1 MADIQEL
8 RQKYPQYSDMSDE
21 QFAKGFH
28 DKFYSDIPFEE
39 FSQKIGLAKPQA
51 KVSVESAPATYGSD
65 IPMQEPMGIPSATE
79 GEGYGKSMQDI
90 IKAASL
96 RAKQTVPEMAK
107 QFGEKVLSAPTQA
120 AQQALPGVLPQGVV
134 SMGMGLKDIT
144 NKLLERSVQGYESKL
159 QQIPPLERM
168 LGTVASDIGL
178 PFAAQKVAP
187 MLSKAA
193 TALEEARAFTQ
204 TGAEKKAAKIA
215 KEALGD
221 NLPAARKALEGVAD
235 DVTASQAMAA
245 IDPKTGKPKLNA
257 PTAQALLQMA
267 QKKDP
272 EFFANLFGKQEQE
285 RLRQLGAIAK
295 GQDATA
301 AKRAQDEMRRFTN
314 ERLVPT
320 LNTELESAN
329 IAGKL
334 KPKFEA
340 EAERMAGAAEQ
351 KVEDV
356 RRFTAAQDRAK
367 EMSRQ
372 MMIEQGLPV
381 GAAKYTYIGE
391 LGPKAEQVAQQS
403 ANASLPFGEASRF
416 AKAASQSLE
425 AHGLK
430 PLESKSVVSSVISKI
445 KDPSIAGN
453 DNARKALTKVGRD
466 IQQWTNEGGVIDAY
480 ALDSIR
486 KNSVNEVAQRLF
498 AGDPASQKK
507 FAGQITAQINPLIV
521 RAVEEAGGTGY
532 GTYLRDY
539 AAASQEIAQT
549 KAGAKAL
556 QLYQSSP
563 SEFVKFV
570 EGNSPETVE
579 SIFGAGKYDL
589 AKEMSANA
597 SMRLEK
603 VAGEVKAGE
612 AASEQAKMGQER
624 LKNVLEKNVSK
635 FRIPGLGLFSAKKN
649 AANSILEVLQERV
662 DKKTMMYLT
671 DAAKD
676 AKTFNDLINGLPIRE
691 RKKFEKVIAD
701 PETGK
706 AIATM
711 IGASEAKSEISK
723 QEKQ

>member
-1 MADIQEL
+1 MANPFD
-8 RQKYPQYSDMSDE
+8 
-21 QFAKGFH
+21 QFDGTSTSANPFDQFDAG
-28 DKFYSDIPFEE
+28 DK
-39 FSQKIGLAKPQA
+39 K
-51 KVSVESAPATYGSD
+51 SVPLKSMIERAPATYGAD
-65 IPMQEPMGIPSATE
+65 IPMQEPMGVPSAIE
-79 GEGYGKSMQDI
+79 GDTGLKGVGQ
-90 IKAASL
+90 AFGA
-96 RAKQTVPEMAK
+96 RAKQLVPETAQAFQK
-107 QFGEKVLSAPTQA
+107 FGLGPIGYLASKYGANPLQMTVGKRLEDASARYEK
-120 AQQALPGVLPQGVV
+120 
-134 SMGMGLKDIT
+134 
-144 NKLLERSVQGYESKL
+144 EL
-159 QQIPPLERM
+159 QQISQPER
-168 LGTVASDIGL
+168 LIGSLAADIG
-178 PFAAQKVAP
+178 VP
-187 MLSKAA
+187 MA
-193 TALEEARAFTQ
+193 
-204 TGAEKKAAKIA
+204 AEKAMPMAVKGLSELSRVKAELPVMQTAAERKASKIA
-215 KEALGD
+215 KEALGE

-245 IDPKTGKPKLNA
+245 IDPKTGQPKLTA

-285 RLRQLGAIAK
+285 RLRQLGLVAK

-301 AKRAQDEMRRFTN
+301 ARQAQEEMRKFTN
-314 ERLVPT
+314 ERLIPT

-334 KPKFEA
+334 KPKFEK
-340 EAERMAGAAEQ
+340 EAQRMAGAAEQ

-356 RRFTAAQDRAK
+356 RRFEAAKKRGVDIA
-367 EMSRQ
+367 RQ
-372 MMIEQGLPV
+372 SLVEKGQPV
-381 GAAKYTYIGE
+381 GAVQYTYVGGE
-391 LGPKAEQVAQQS
+391 LPKLAEKVSQQS

-416 AKAASQSLE
+416 SKAASQSLE

-430 PLESKSVVSSVISKI
+430 PLESKSVVSSVVSKL
-445 KDPSIAGN
+445 KDNSIAGN
-453 DNARKALTKVGRD
+453 DNAIKALTKVGRD
-466 IQQWTNEGGVIDAY
+466 IQKWTNEGGVIDAY

-486 KNSVNEVAQRLF
+486 KNSVNEVAQKLF

-549 KAGAKAL
+549 KAGAEAL
-556 QLYQSSP
+556 RLYQSSP

-570 EGNSPETVE
+570 EGNKPETVE

-603 VAGEVKAGE
+603 VAGEVKTAE
-612 AASEQAKMGQER
+612 AIFEQAKMGQER
-624 LKNVLEKNVSK
+624 LKNVIENNVSK
-635 FRIPGLGLFSAKKN
+635 FKIPGFGLFSAKKN

-662 DKKTMMYLT
+662 DKKTMLYLT
-671 DAAKD
+671 ESAKS
-676 AKTFNDLINGLPIRE
+676 AKTFNQLINGLPIRE
-691 RKKFEKVIAD
+691 RKKFEKIISD

-711 IGASEAKSEISK
+711 LGAESVKSEISK
-723 QEKQ
+723 QTKNQ

>member
-1 MADIQEL
+1 MPVYEYQGQHYDISETDPT
-8 RQKYPQYSDMSDE
+8 K
-21 QFAKGFH
+21 AK
-28 DKFYSDIPFEE
+28 E
-39 FSQKIGLAKPQA
+39 KILSHLGQSETKVEPKAQ
-51 KVSVESAPATYGSD
+51 VSVESAPATYGAD

-79 GEGYGKSMQDI
+79 GESYGKSMQDI

-96 RAKQTVPEMAK
+96 RAKQTIPEVA
-107 QFGEKVLSAPTQA
+107 QQGAQVLSAPTQM
-120 AQQALPGVLPQGVV
+120 AQKALPGVLPQGVV
-134 SMGMGLKDIT
+134 NMGMGLKDIT

-168 LGTVASDIGL
+168 MGSLATDIGL
-178 PFAAQKVAP
+178 PFAAQKAIP
-187 MLSKAA
+187 AISKA
-193 TALEEARAFTQ
+193 TSALEEARAFTQ
-204 TGAEKKAAKIA
+204 TGAERKATKIA
-215 KEALGD
+215 REALGE

-235 DVTASQAMAA
+235 DVTASQAMSA
-245 IDPKTGKPKLNA
+245 IDPKTGKPKLTA

-272 EFFANLFGKQEQE
+272 EFFVNLFGKQEQE
-285 RLRQLGAIAK
+285 RLRQLGTVAK

-301 AKRAQDEMRRFTN
+301 ARQAQEEMRKFTN
-314 ERLVPT
+314 ERLIPT
-320 LNTELESAN
+320 LNTELQSAN

-334 KPKFEA
+334 KPKFEK
-340 EAERMAGAAEQ
+340 EAFRMASAAEQ

-356 RRFTAAQDRAK
+356 RRFTAVQDRAK
-367 EMSRQ
+367 EMSRK
-372 MMIEQGLPV
+372 MMIDKGLPV
-381 GAAKYTYIGE
+381 GAARYTYIGE

-403 ANASLPFGEASRF
+403 ADASLPFGEAARF
-416 AKAASQSLE
+416 SKAASQSLE

-430 PLESKSVVSSVISKI
+430 PLESKSVVSSIGSKLR
-445 KDPSIAGN
+445 DPSIAGN
-453 DNARKALTKVGRD
+453 TDAERALKKIGQD
-466 IQQWTNEGGVIDAY
+466 IQKWTNEGGVIDAF

-486 KNSVNEVAQRLF
+486 KNSVNAVAKKLF
-498 AGDPASQKK
+498 AGDPAGQKK
-507 FAGQITAQINPLIV
+507 FAGQITAKINPLIV
-521 RAVEEAGGTGY
+521 NAVEEAGGTDY
-532 GTYLRDY
+532 AKYLKDY

-549 KAGAKAL
+549 KAGAEAL
-556 QLYQSSP
+556 KLYQSSP

-570 EGNSPETVE
+570 EGNKPETVE

-612 AASEQAKMGQER
+612 AATEQAKLGQER
-624 LKNVLEKNVSK
+624 LKNVLENNVRK
-635 FRIPGLGLFSAKKN
+635 FKIPGFGLFSAKKN

-662 DKKTMMYLT
+662 DKKTMIYLT
-671 DAAKD
+671 ESAKS

-691 RKKFEKVIAD
+691 RKRFEKVISD

-711 IGASEAKSEISK
+711 LGGTEAQSEISK
-723 QEKQ
+723 QENNNATKKR

>member
-1 MADIQEL
+1 MPVYEYQGQHYDISETD
-8 RQKYPQYSDMSDE
+8 P
-21 QFAKGFH
+21 AKA
-28 DKFYSDIPFEE
+28 KE
-39 FSQKIGLAKPQA
+39 KILAHLGTSAPKAEPTA

-65 IPMQEPMGIPSATE
+65 IPMQEPMGAPSATE

-90 IKAASL
+90 AQAASL
-96 RAKQTVPEMAK
+96 RAKQTIPEVAQ

-120 AQQALPGVLPQGVV
+120 VQQALPGVLPQGVV
-134 SMGMGLKDIT
+134 NLGMGLKTIT
-144 NKLLERSVQGYESKL
+144 SKLLEKSIGGYEQKL

-168 LGTVASDIGL
+168 LGSVAADIAT
-178 PFAAQKVAP
+178 PFAAE
-187 MLSKAA
+187 KAIPA
-193 TALEEARAFTQ
+193 VSRASSALEEARAFTQ

-245 IDPKTGKPKLNA
+245 IDPKTGKPKLTA

-272 EFFANLFGKQEQE
+272 EFFANLFGRQEQE
-285 RLRQLGAIAK
+285 RLRQLSLVAK

-301 AKRAQDEMRRFTN
+301 AKRAQEEMRRFTN

-340 EAERMAGAAEQ
+340 KAERMAGAAEQ

-403 ANASLPFGEASRF
+403 ANASLPFGEAARF

-430 PLESKSVVSSVISKI
+430 PLESKSVVSSVVSKL
-445 KDPSIAGN
+445 KDNSIAGN
-453 DNARKALTKVGRD
+453 DNAIKALTKVGRD
-466 IQQWTNEGGVIDAY
+466 IQKWTNEGGVIDAY

-486 KNSVNEVAQRLF
+486 KNSVNEVARKLF

-549 KAGAKAL
+549 KAGAEAL
-556 QLYQSSP
+556 RLYQSSP

-579 SIFGAGKYDL
+579 RIFGAGKYDL

-597 SMRLEK
+597 SARLEK
-603 VAGEVKAGE
+603 VKGEVKTAE
-612 AASEQAKMGQER
+612 AISEQAKMGQER
-624 LKNVLEKNVSK
+624 LKNVLENNVSK
-635 FRIPGLGLFSAKKN
+635 FRIPGFGLFSAKKN
-649 AANSILEVLQERV
+649 VANSILEVLQERV

-671 DAAKD
+671 DASKS
-676 AKTFNDLINGLPIRE
+676 AKTFNDLIKGLPIRE
-691 RKKFEKVIAD
+691 RKRFQQTISD
-701 PETGK
+701 PGFGK
-706 AIATM
+706 AVAALL
-711 IGASEAKSEISK
+711 GAETTQSEISK
-723 QEKQ
+723 QEKK

>member
-1 MADIQEL
+1 MPVYEYQGQHYDISETDPS
-8 RQKYPQYSDMSDE
+8 K
-21 QFAKGFH
+21 AK
-28 DKFYSDIPFEE
+28 E
-39 FSQKIGLAKPQA
+39 KILAHLGKSEPKAEPKAQ
-51 KVSVESAPATYGSD
+51 VSVESAPATYGAD

-79 GEGYGKSMQDI
+79 GAGYGKSMQDI

-96 RAKQTVPEMAK
+96 RAKQTIPEVAQ
-107 QFGEKVLSAPTQA
+107 QFGEKVLSAPTQV

-134 SMGMGLKDIT
+134 NMGMGLKDIT
-144 NKLLERSVQGYESKL
+144 NKLLERGIQGYESKL

-168 LGTVASDIGL
+168 LGTVATDIGL
-178 PFAAQKVAP
+178 PFAAGKAVP

-193 TALEEARAFTQ
+193 SALEEARAFTQ
-204 TGAEKKAAKIA
+204 TGAERKAAKIA
-215 KEALGD
+215 KESLGE

-235 DVTASQAMAA
+235 DVTASQAMSA
-245 IDPKTGKPKLNA
+245 IDPKTGKPKLTA

-285 RLRQLGAIAK
+285 RLRQLGTVAK

-301 AKRAQDEMRRFTN
+301 ARQAQEEMRKFTN
-314 ERLVPT
+314 ERLIPT

-334 KPKFEA
+334 KPKLDK
-340 EAERMAGAAEQ
+340 EAERMAGAAEM

-367 EMSRQ
+367 DLSRQ
-372 MMIEQGLPV
+372 MMIDKGLPV
-381 GAAKYTYIGE
+381 GAARYTYVGE

-403 ANASLPFGEASRF
+403 ADASLPFGEASRF

-430 PLESKSVVSSVISKI
+430 PLESKSVVSSVASKL

-453 DNARKALTKVGRD
+453 RDAEIALRRIGQD
-466 IQQWTNEGGVIDAY
+466 IQKWTDNNGVIDAF

-486 KNSVNEVAQRLF
+486 KNSVNAVAKKLF
-498 AGDPASQKK
+498 ANDPAGQKK
-507 FAGQITAQINPLIV
+507 FAGQITAKINPLIV
-521 RAVEEAGGTGY
+521 DAIQEAGGTEY
-532 GTYLRDY
+532 ANYLKDY
-539 AAASQEIAQT
+539 SVASQQIAQT
-549 KAGAKAL
+549 KAGAEAL
-556 QLYQSSP
+556 RLYQSSP

-570 EGNSPETVE
+570 DGNSPEAVE
-579 SIFGAGKYDL
+579 KIFGAGKYNL

-635 FRIPGLGLFSAKKN
+635 FRIPGFGLFSAKKN

-671 DAAKD
+671 ESAKS
-676 AKTFNDLINGLPIRE
+676 AKTFNELISGLPIRE
-691 RKKFEKVIAD
+691 RKRFEKVIAD

-711 IGASEAKSEISK
+711 LGGAEAKSEISK
-723 QEKQ
+723 QEKK

>member
-39 FSQKIGLAKPQA
+39 FSQKIGLSKPKAQ
-51 KVSVESAPATYGSD
+51 VSVEAAPATYGAD

-79 GEGYGKSMQDI
+79 GAGYGKSMQDI
-90 IKAASL
+90 IQAASL
-96 RAKQTVPEMAK
+96 RAKQTIPEIAQQGAK
-107 QFGEKVLSAPTQA
+107 VISAPTQV

-159 QQIPPLERM
+159 QQIPALERT
-168 LGTVASDIGL
+168 LGSLATDIGL
-178 PFAAQKVAP
+178 PFAAQKAAP

-204 TGAEKKAAKIA
+204 TRAEKKAAKIA
-215 KEALGD
+215 REALGD

-235 DVTASQAMAA
+235 DVTASQALSA
-245 IDPKTGKPKLNA
+245 IDPKTGKPKLTA

-285 RLRQLGAIAK
+285 RLRQLSTIAK

-301 AKRAQDEMRRFTN
+301 AKQAQEEMRRFTN
-314 ERLVPT
+314 ERLIPT

-334 KPKFEA
+334 KPKFDKEA
-340 EAERMAGAAEQ
+340 ARMADAAEM

-356 RRFTAAQDRAK
+356 RRFTAAQDRAR
-367 EMSRQ
+367 ELSRQ
-372 MMIEQGLPV
+372 MMIDKGLPV
-381 GAAKYTYIGE
+381 GAARYTYVGE
-391 LGPKAEQVAQQS
+391 LGPKAEQVAQQ
-403 ANASLPFGEASRF
+403 AADASLPFGEASRF

-430 PLESKSVVSSVISKI
+430 PLESNKVVSSVVSKL

-453 DNARKALTKVGRD
+453 RDAEIALRRIGQD
-466 IQQWTNEGGVIDAY
+466 IQKWTDNNGVIDAF

-486 KNSVNEVAQRLF
+486 KNSVNAVAKKLF
-498 AGDPASQKK
+498 AGDPAGQKK
-507 FAGQITAQINPLIV
+507 FAGQITAKINPLIV
-521 RAVEEAGGTGY
+521 NAIEEAGGTEY
-532 GTYLRDY
+532 GKYLRDY
-539 AAASQEIAQT
+539 AAASQKIAQT
-549 KAGAKAL
+549 KAGAEAL
-556 QLYQSSP
+556 RLYQSSP

-579 SIFGAGKYDL
+579 KIFGAGKYNL

-603 VAGEVKAGE
+603 VAGEVKTAE
-612 AASEQAKMGQER
+612 AISEQAKMGQER
-624 LKNVLEKNVSK
+624 LKTVLENNVSK
-635 FRIPGLGLFSAKKN
+635 FKIPGFGLFSAKKN
-649 AANSILEVLQERV
+649 AANSILEVLQERL

-671 DAAKD
+671 DASKD
-676 AKTFNDLINGLPIRE
+676 AKTFNDLIKGLPIRE

-711 IGASEAKSEISK
+711 IGASEAQSKISK
-723 QEKQ
+723 EEKK